1 MELDSTRFWQGDT
14 GTHLFSAFEFC
25 WIAPDFGREIQEAVH
40 HRHQPRRWIAPDF
53 GREIQEAGWKHLH
66 VPRWIAPDFG
76 REIQDWFHK
85 NLQGVGGM
93 ANRAGV

>member
-1 MELDSTRFWQGDT
+1 MRRF
-14 GTHLFSAFEFC
+14 LRARNR
-25 WIAPDFGREIQEAVH
+25 WIAPDFGREIQVRFLLFH
-40 HRHQPRRWIAPDF
+40 SGRRWIAPDF
-53 GREIQEAGWKHLH
+53 GREIQGRATLSCSRKS
-66 VPRWIAPDFG
+66 WIAPDFG